1 MKVEVTETM
10 SVFKSYTFG
19 SLILHIC
26 FLDLQADQVVSMSDF
41 DLLELL
47 NGQTSWSFDEDD
59 EKVLDLL
66 IAEGG
71 DTFSI

>member
-19 SLILHIC
+19 SLILNIC